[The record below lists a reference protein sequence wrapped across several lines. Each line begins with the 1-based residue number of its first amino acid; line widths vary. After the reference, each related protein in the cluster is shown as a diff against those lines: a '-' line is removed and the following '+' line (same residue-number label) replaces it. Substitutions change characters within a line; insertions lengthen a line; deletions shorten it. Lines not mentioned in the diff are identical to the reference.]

1 MPAALPS
8 KQHIDRIRAY
18 ATFHEVLNVPKSVF
32 TSLLAPHTKVT
43 GEQLATE
50 EGILA
55 LGRNLQVLNRRRFF
69 STLAAAGAIAAIS
82 GTFHG
87 SRAEA
92 QAAAMPSIIDVLNF
106 ALNFEFLEAEFYS
119 YGSTGIS
126 LAANVA
132 ASAGSKTPLIASSP
146 TITASNVLNPP
157 TVTLTGNQQVIVAAL
172 LQDEA
177 HHIAGLQ
184 AAILG
189 LGGTPITE
197 PSIDFSAGGTIPAIT
212 TNTAYFAAARQF
224 TALGNSAYAGAAASL
239 IGNTTILET
248 ASQILGAEAQ
258 HLGAVNYLCITLG
271 ITTPSPDAQI
281 DAQDV
286 APNSILASGVP
297 AIFTVTSLTTAA
309 PAVGIARTPQ
319 QVLGVAYGVSTPA
332 TTTPTAGSVKGGF
345 FPSGV
350 NGTITST

>member
-1 MPAALPS
+1 MPTSLFS
-8 KQHIDRIRAY
+8 
-18 ATFHEVLNVPKSVF
+18 
-32 TSLLAPHTKVT
+32 SLLAPHTRIT
-43 GEQLATE
+43 GAQLATE

-55 LGRNLQVLNRRRFF
+55 LGRNLQALTRRRFF
-69 STLAAAGAIAAIS
+69 STLAAAGAVAAAGGVLS
-82 GTFHG
+82 GE
-87 SRAEA
+87 RAEA
-92 QAAAMPSIIDVLNF
+92 QTAGPSIVDVLNF

-132 ASAGSKTPLIASSP
+132 ASNAATTAGRTPLIASPP
-146 TITASNVLNPP
+146 TITASNVVNPP
-157 TVTLTGNQQVIVAAL
+157 NVTLTGNQQTITAAL

-184 AAILG
+184 QAVIG

-197 PSIDFSAGGTIPAIT
+197 PTIDFSAGGTIPAIT
-212 TNTAYFAAARQF
+212 TNTAYFAASRQF

-239 IGNTTILET
+239 VSNADILQT

-271 ITTPSPDAQI
+271 ITTPVPDAQI

-286 APNSILASGVP
+286 PPNSITSGTVP
-297 AIFTVTSLTTAA
+297 AIFTITPLSATA

-332 TTTPTAGSVKGGF
+332 TTTPAAGTARGGF

-350 NGTITST
+350 NGNVTST

>member
-1 MPAALPS
+1 MPKLLF
-8 KQHIDRIRAY
+8 R
-18 ATFHEVLNVPKSVF
+18 
-32 TSLLAPHTKVT
+32 SLLAPHTRVT

-55 LGRNLQVLNRRRFF
+55 LGRTLHAMNRRHFF
-69 STLAAAGAIAAIS
+69 SNLAAAGAIAAA
-82 GTFHG
+82 GG
-87 SRAEA
+87 VLGGERAEA
-92 QAAAMPSIIDVLNF
+92 QAAAPSIIDVLNF

-126 LAANVA
+126 LAANVT
-132 ASAGSKTPLIASSP
+132 ASAAATAAGRTPLIAGAP
-146 TITASNVLNPP
+146 TITASNVINPP
-157 TVTLTGNQQVIVAAL
+157 IVTLTGNQQTIAAAL

-184 AAILG
+184 QAIIG

-197 PSIDFSAGGTIPAIT
+197 PTIDFSAGGTIPAIR
-212 TNTAYFAAARQF
+212 TNTAYFAASRQF

-239 IGNTTILET
+239 ISNASILET

-271 ITTPSPDAQI
+271 ITTPVPDAQI

-286 APNSILASGVP
+286 PPNSVLSGTVP
-297 AIFTVTSLTTAA
+297 AIFTITPLSATA
-309 PAVGIARTPQ
+309 PALGIARTPQ

-332 TTTPTAGSVKGGF
+332 TTTPAAGTARGGF

-350 NGTITST
+350 NGTVTST

>member
-1 MPAALPS
+1 M
-8 KQHIDRIRAY
+8 
-18 ATFHEVLNVPKSVF
+18 PKSIF
-32 TSLLAPHTKVT
+32 TSLLAPHTRVT

-55 LGRNLQVLNRRRFF
+55 LGRNLQFLNRRRFF
-69 STLAAAGAIAAIS
+69 STLTAAGAIIATG
-82 GTFHG
+82 GTFG
-87 SRAEA
+87 VGRAEA
-92 QAAAMPSIIDVLNF
+92 QAAATPSVIDVLNF

-119 YGSTGIS
+119 YGSTGMS

-132 ASAGSKTPLIASSP
+132 ASNAATAASKTPLIASPP
-146 TITASNVLNPP
+146 TITASNVSHQPM
-157 TVTLTGNQQVIVAAL
+157 VTLTGNQQIIAAAL

-184 AAILG
+184 TAIIG

-239 IGNTTILET
+239 ISNAAILET

-271 ITTPSPDAQI
+271 ITTPSPDLQI

-286 APNSILASGVP
+286 PPNSIPASGIP
-297 AIFTVTSLTTAA
+297 TIFTVTPLTAAA
-309 PAVGIARTPQ
+309 PALGIARTPQ
-319 QVLGVAYGVSTPA
+319 QVLGIAYGVSTPA
-332 TTTPTAGSVKGGF
+332 TTTPAPGSRKGGF
-345 FPSGV
+345 FPNGV
-350 NGTITST
+350 NGNVTST

>member
-1 MPAALPS
+1 MPKL
-8 KQHIDRIRAY
+8 
-18 ATFHEVLNVPKSVF
+18 VF

-69 STLAAAGAIAAIS
+69 STIAAAGAIAAVS
-82 GTFHG
+82 GTLG
-87 SRAEA
+87 GRRAEA
-92 QAAAMPSIIDVLNF
+92 QAAPMQSIIDVLNF
-106 ALNFEFLEAEFYS
+106 ALNFEFMEAEFYS
-119 YGSTGIS
+119 YGSTGMS

-132 ASAGSKTPLIASSP
+132 ASNATPSGMTPLIASPP
-146 TITASNVLNPP
+146 TITASNVSNQPM
-157 TVTLTGNQQVIVAAL
+157 VTLTGNQQTIVAAL

-184 AAILG
+184 AAIIG
-189 LGGTPITE
+189 LGGVPITE
-197 PSIDFSAGGTIPAIT
+197 PSIDYSAGGTIPPIT
-212 TNTAYFAAARQF
+212 TNTAYFAAAREF

-239 IGNTTILET
+239 ISNPAILET

-271 ITTPSPDAQI
+271 ITTPQPDMQI

-286 APNSILASGVP
+286 PPNSITTGGVP
-297 AIFTVTSLTTAA
+297 AIFTVTPLAAAA

-319 QVLGVAYGVSTPA
+319 QVLGVVYGISKPT
-332 TTTPTAGSVKGGF
+332 TTTPTPGTLKGGF
-345 FPSGV
+345 FPNGV
-350 NGTITST
+350 NGNVTST

>member
-1 MPAALPS
+1 M
-8 KQHIDRIRAY
+8 
-18 ATFHEVLNVPKSVF
+18 PKSIF
-32 TSLLAPHTKVT
+32 TSLLAPHTRVT

-69 STLAAAGAIAAIS
+69 STLAAAGALVATG
-82 GTFHG
+82 GTFG
-87 SRAEA
+87 VSRAEA
-92 QAAAMPSIIDVLNF
+92 QTVATPSIIDVLNF

-119 YGSTGIS
+119 YGSTGMS

-132 ASAGSKTPLIASSP
+132 ASNAATAASKTPLIASPP
-146 TITASNVLNPP
+146 TITASNVSHQPM
-157 TVTLTGNQQVIVAAL
+157 VTLTGNQQTIVAAL

-184 AAILG
+184 AAIIG

-197 PSIDFSAGGTIPAIT
+197 PSIDFSAGGAIPAIT

-239 IGNTTILET
+239 ISNTAILET

-271 ITTPSPDAQI
+271 ITTPSPDARI

-286 APNSILASGVP
+286 PPNSIQASGGP
-297 AIFTVTSLTTAA
+297 TIFTVTPLTAAA
-309 PAVGIARTPQ
+309 PALGIARTPQ

-332 TTTPTAGSVKGGF
+332 TTTPEPGSLKGGF
-345 FPSGV
+345 FPNGV
-350 NGTITST
+350 NGNVTST

>member
-1 MPAALPS
+1 M
-8 KQHIDRIRAY
+8 
-18 ATFHEVLNVPKSVF
+18 PKSVF

-55 LGRNLQVLNRRRFF
+55 FSRNLQVLNRRRFF
-69 STLAAAGAIAAIS
+69 STLATAGALAAVS
-82 GTFHG
+82 GTLSG
-87 SRAEA
+87 SRAQA
-92 QAAAMPSIIDVLNF
+92 QTTATPSIVDVLNF
-106 ALNFEFLEAEFYS
+106 ALNFEFVEAEFYS
-119 YGSTGIS
+119 YGSTGMS

-132 ASAGSKTPLIASSP
+132 ASAAATAAGKTPLIAGPP

-157 TVTLTGNQQVIVAAL
+157 NVTLTGNQQVIVAAL

-184 AAILG
+184 AAILN
-189 LGGTPITE
+189 LGGVPITE
-197 PSIDFSAGGTIPAIT
+197 PSIDFSAGGTIPPIT
-212 TNTAYFAAARQF
+212 TNTAYFAAAREF

-239 IGNTTILET
+239 IGNTAILET

-271 ITTPSPDAQI
+271 ITTPSPDAQL

-286 APNSILASGVP
+286 PPNSILASGVP
-297 AIFTVTSLTTAA
+297 AIFTVTPLTAAA
-309 PAVGIARTPQ
+309 PALGIARTPQ
-319 QVLGVAYGVSTPA
+319 QVLGVVYGVSTPA
-332 TTTPTAGSVKGGF
+332 TTTPAAGTVKGGF
-345 FPSGV
+345 FPNGV
-350 NGTITST
+350 NGNIVST